1 MSERVIGLV
10 IVGPGTSV
18 PELIASIAAAR
29 RKDVGMVMGN
39 VLGTNIFN
47 IFFTL
52 GATAIVMPVTLDL
65 ALNTVVIINIAVTA
79 LLVGYVTLSKSKT
92 LGRPMGAL
100 LVAIYAGYIVNSLMS

>member
-1 MSERVIGLV
+1 MQERVIGLV

-39 VLGTNIFN
+39 VLGSNIFN
-47 IFFTL
+47 VFFTL
-52 GATAIVMPVTLDL
+52 GVTAVIAPIPLDL
-65 ALNTVVIINIAVTA
+65 ALNTVVIINVAVTA
-79 LLVGYVTLSKSKT
+79 LLVVYVGLSKSRR
-92 LGRPMGAL
+92 LGRGMGVL